1 MNSSTGDSGTPRTS
15 PAIDKLIHEPARFAL
30 VSCLFVVESA
40 DFVFLVRQTGLT
52 GGNVSSHMGKL
63 EAAGYVDVTKSFVE
77 KRPQTMFRLTNKG
90 RAAFQ
95 QYRATMREMLDQSAG

>member
-1 MNSSTGDSGTPRTS
+1 MNSVTGENGAPRK
-15 PAIDKLIHEPARFAL
+15 PLKIDKLIHEPARFAL

-63 EAAGYVDVTKSFVE
+63 EAAGYVKVTKSFVE
-77 KRPQTMFRLTNKG
+77 KRPQTMFRLTKKG
-90 RAAFQ
+90 RNAFEE
-95 QYRATMREMLDQSAG
+95 YRSTMKTMLDQ

>member
-1 MNSSTGDSGTPRTS
+1 VNSATGENGTPRK
-15 PAIDKLIHEPARFAL
+15 PIEIDKLIHEPARFAL

-63 EAAGYVDVTKSFVE
+63 EAAGYVNVTKSFVE
-77 KRPQTMFRLTNKG
+77 KRPQTMFRLTRKG
-90 RAAFQ
+90 RNAFDE
-95 QYRATMREMLDQSAG
+95 YRSTMKSMLDQ